1 MVICLLAPAQAM
13 AADDQAQIEAAIRTA
28 YQNGD
33 DAALE
38 TAAGEFKTYLLSQHM
53 TEQEVCNYLDNWFR
67 TQVEGISDRE
77 VTRLMVMFCSQY
89 IEDLNNPPAPE
100 IPITDDQ
107 KNPSPA

>member
-67 TQVEGISDRE
+67 TQVEGYFRSRGHQADGNVLFSVYRG
-77 VTRLMVMFCSQY
+77 S
-89 IEDLNNPPAPE
+89 
-100 IPITDDQ
+100 
-107 KNPSPA
+107 